1 MVKKYNNI
9 SDLINVLN
17 KDMKMTHDEIAT
29 YVGVTKYII
38 SLWQNGKS
46 YANKENYDRV
56 HDMVLRLG
64 GRNIKYPRQAF
75 DTLVEEDEV

>member
-9 SDLINVLN
+9 SDLIGVLN
-17 KDMKMTHDEIAT
+17 GDMKMTYDEIAC

-38 SLWQNGKS
+38 SLWKNGKT
-46 YANKENYDRV
+46 YANQDNYDKV
-56 HDMVLRLG
+56 HDMVLRLS

-75 DTLVEEDEV
+75 DILVEEDEV